1 MLLIL
6 SNNYL
11 LLILLMLLSLS
22 SKLINGFIKQQS
34 NNRLLTSLSAGKIK
48 IEDILKNPQ
57 WPDKWPFQPRDFSRQ
72 DETIDT
78 NFYNQPRLVYHI
90 DDGAVNALTKYYKE
104 TIKPNSKILDICSSW
119 YILYYII
126 LTIIIIIIKGITLS
140 KGYEI

>member
-6 SNNYL
+6 NNNYL
-11 LLILLMLLSLS
+11 LLILLMLLLS
-22 SKLINGFIKQQS
+22 SKSLSFIKQQS
-34 NNRLLTSLSAGKIK
+34 NDRLLSSLSAGKIK

-57 WPDKWPFQPRDFSRQ
+57 WPDKWPFQPRDFARQ

-126 LTIIIIIIKGITLS
+126 L
-140 KGYEI
+140 Y